1 MPPSDLLRL
10 PVDEL
15 RSSRLAE
22 LLASIDAA
30 DAADAPLLTL
40 LFDKAFS
47 GDAGL
52 QLLRSAAVQEALRA
66 TALVHA
72 DDAIRSFALVHCKRL
87 AAAAADVSLLGAS
100 GVLQQIAVLVSDA
113 SLGVSQRAVG
123 FFVACAASAGA
134 LRAVLDHAP
143 SRTALLAPCAAAA
156 ADPAGGVPALA
167 LRTLALFGEIAA
179 IGDAQCAMCEESG
192 ALDLALAA
200 WRGSDELV
208 RLNALEVF
216 ALLARVPRGLHWLE
230 AHGVVDDLLAQAR
243 GAEAD
248 GDAPMA
254 EALSSGGLLGPL
266 WRQLEPAGGGARDA
280 ALAAVRG
287 AACSRRGCILVLR
300 QTASGGAA
308 DPLARLLRSSDARAK
323 VGAFAVAAQLCSSCA
338 RFAADGEVASVQ
350 PALRALIAAV
360 SPSAG
365 TAPGDAL
372 AALELRVAAL
382 RLLLGLAQLE
392 WGAGDGAIWG
402 ETGRDGEIWGE
413 VPMRLQDVGLVG
425 AAAAGMMM
433 LEMIKAAAMMAAV
446 MKTTMVMLA
455 AIESGDGEEGKSA
468 ELEPAGGGA
477 RDAAL
482 AAVRGAACSR
492 RGCILVLRQTASGGA
507 ADPLARLLR
516 SSDARAKVGAFA
528 VAAQLCSSCARFAA
542 DGEVASVQPAL
553 RALALARCEG
563 LLHLLL
569 HAEAVL
575 TPDELRDKH
584 ALASALLKSTA
595 AADVIGAGAATVR
608 QLREYVA
615 AGPFAA
621 QSKAE
626 ARPEGPLT
634 L

>member
-1 MPPSDLLRL
+1 
-10 PVDEL
+10 
-15 RSSRLAE
+15 
-22 LLASIDAA
+22 
-30 DAADAPLLTL
+30 
-40 LFDKAFS
+40 
-47 GDAGL
+47 
-52 QLLRSAAVQEALRA
+52 
-66 TALVHA
+66 
-72 DDAIRSFALVHCKRL
+72 
-87 AAAAADVSLLGAS
+87 
-100 GVLQQIAVLVSDA
+100 
-113 SLGVSQRAVG
+113 
-123 FFVACAASAGA
+123 
-134 LRAVLDHAP
+134 
-143 SRTALLAPCAAAA
+143 
-156 ADPAGGVPALA
+156 
-167 LRTLALFGEIAA
+167 
-179 IGDAQCAMCEESG
+179 
-192 ALDLALAA
+192 
-200 WRGSDELV
+200 
-208 RLNALEVF
+208 
-216 ALLARVPRGLHWLE
+216 VPRGLHWLE
-230 AHGVVDDLLAQAR
+230 AHGVVDGLLAQAR

-254 EALSSGGLLGPL
+254 EVQRPSVYHCLAELLEAGGDAAADKALSTGGLLGPL

-308 DPLARLLRSSDARAK
+308 DPLAKLLRSSDARAK
-323 VGAFAVAAQLCSSCA
+323 VGAFAAAAQLCSSCA

-372 AALELRVAAL
+372 AALVALPAEELRVAAL

-392 WGAGDGAIWG
+392 WGA
-402 ETGRDGEIWGE
+402 
-413 VPMRLQDVGLVG
+413 
-425 AAAAGMMM
+425 
-433 LEMIKAAAMMAAV
+433 
-446 MKTTMVMLA
+446 
-455 AIESGDGEEGKSA
+455 
-468 ELEPAGGGA
+468 
-477 RDAAL
+477 
-482 AAVRGAACSR
+482 
-492 RGCILVLRQTASGGA
+492 
-507 ADPLARLLR
+507 
-516 SSDARAKVGAFA
+516 
-528 VAAQLCSSCARFAA
+528 
-542 DGEVASVQPAL
+542 
-553 RALALARCEG
+553 LALARCEG

-569 HAEAVL
+569 HAGAVL

>member
-22 LLASIDAA
+22 LLASIDTA

-40 LFDKAFS
+40 LFDKAFG

-123 FFVACAASAGA
+123 FFVACAASSGA

-254 EALSSGGLLGPL
+254 EVQLPSVFHCLAELLEAGGDAAVDKALSTGGLLGPL

-350 PALRALIAAV
+350 PALHALIAAV

-372 AALELRVAAL
+372 AALVALPAEEPFASRTRAPL
-382 RLLLGLAQLE
+382 PRSPPISPPPFDRSCASRRCGCCSASRSTS
-392 WGAGDGAIWG
+392 GAREMGRYGEIRGD
-402 ETGRDGEIWGE
+402 TGIYGEIWGDMGRCQYQRR
-413 VPMRLQDVGLVG
+413 VPRRVLWVRYCG
-425 AAAAGMMM
+425 GMG
-433 LEMIKAAAMMAAV
+433 V
-446 MKTTMVMLA
+446 
-455 AIESGDGEEGKSA
+455 
-468 ELEPAGGGA
+468 
-477 RDAAL
+477 
-482 AAVRGAACSR
+482 AC
-492 RGCILVLRQTASGGA
+492 
-507 ADPLARLLR
+507 
-516 SSDARAKVGAFA
+516 
-528 VAAQLCSSCARFAA
+528 
-542 DGEVASVQPAL
+542 
-553 RALALARCEG
+553 
-563 LLHLLL
+563 
-569 HAEAVL
+569 
-575 TPDELRDKH
+575 
-584 ALASALLKSTA
+584 
-595 AADVIGAGAATVR
+595 
-608 QLREYVA
+608 
-615 AGPFAA
+615 
-621 QSKAE
+621 AE
-626 ARPEGPLT
+626 ARWTAHDISPHISLYLPVSPRISPHGDGRAV
-634 L
+634 

>member
-1 MPPSDLLRL
+1 MAEVQLPS
-10 PVDEL
+10 VFHC
-15 RSSRLAE
+15 LAE
-22 LLASIDAA
+22 LLEAGGDAA
-30 DAADAPLLTL
+30 V
-40 LFDKAFS
+40 DKA
-47 GDAGL
+47 
-52 QLLRSAAVQEALRA
+52 
-66 TALVHA
+66 
-72 DDAIRSFALVHCKRL
+72 
-87 AAAAADVSLLGAS
+87 
-100 GVLQQIAVLVSDA
+100 
-113 SLGVSQRAVG
+113 
-123 FFVACAASAGA
+123 
-134 LRAVLDHAP
+134 
-143 SRTALLAPCAAAA
+143 
-156 ADPAGGVPALA
+156 
-167 LRTLALFGEIAA
+167 
-179 IGDAQCAMCEESG
+179 
-192 ALDLALAA
+192 
-200 WRGSDELV
+200 
-208 RLNALEVF
+208 
-216 ALLARVPRGLHWLE
+216 
-230 AHGVVDDLLAQAR
+230 
-243 GAEAD
+243 
-248 GDAPMA
+248 
-254 EALSSGGLLGPL
+254 LSTGGLLGPL

-372 AALELRVAAL
+372 AALVALPAEEPPASCAS
-382 RLLLGLAQLE
+382 RRCGCCSASRSSS
-392 WGAGDGAIWG
+392 GAREMGRYGWIGGD
-402 ETGRDGEIWGE
+402 TGRYGEI
-413 VPMRLQDVGLVG
+413 R
-425 AAAAGMMM
+425 
-433 LEMIKAAAMMAAV
+433 
-446 MKTTMVMLA
+446 
-455 AIESGDGEEGKSA
+455 GDIHISPHLPTSLG
-468 ELEPAGGGA
+468 
-477 RDAAL
+477 
-482 AAVRGAACSR
+482 
-492 RGCILVLRQTASGGA
+492 
-507 ADPLARLLR
+507 
-516 SSDARAKVGAFA
+516 
-528 VAAQLCSSCARFAA
+528 
-542 DGEVASVQPAL
+542 
-553 RALALARCEG
+553 ALALARCEG